1 MHRPW
6 LTWVLIGGM
15 AAVAG
20 LAADSSG
27 QAVDLADVW
36 PQWRGPTRDG
46 LVRGTTWPTSLAE
59 DHLERVWHVDL
70 APGYPGPIVASDRV
84 FVAETKDQA
93 QEIVRALDRQTG
105 RELWT
110 AAWPGAMSVPFMAKR
125 NGDWVRSTP
134 AYDGQSLYVAG
145 MRDVLV
151 CLDAGTGAERW
162 RVDFVDQFKSPLP
175 AFGFVCS
182 PLVVGEHVFVQAA
195 AGFCKLDRR
204 SGQVVWRILA
214 DGGGMFGSAFS
225 SPVLATLCGQE
236 QLLVQT
242 RQKLAGVVPESGQIL
257 WSQDIPA
264 MLGMN
269 ILTPT
274 VRGDTILTSAY
285 GGGSQLLQIKR
296 HADGFQAETVWK
308 TALQGYMSTPVVID
322 GFAYLHLRSQRF
334 TCLDLTTGDQKWT
347 TQPYGQYW
355 SLVAQHD
362 RILAL
367 DQRGELFLI
376 HATPEKFDLL
386 DSRRISEQETWGHL
400 AVSGDQVFVRELKG
414 ISAYRWK

>member
-1 MHRPW
+1 MELCRRVR
-6 LTWVLIGGM
+6 VLVSVAGV
-15 AAVAG
+15 VAG
-20 LAADSSG
+20 LLADSACLAAA
-27 QAVDLADVW
+27 QAETW

-46 LVRGTTWPTSLAE
+46 FVRGTAWPASLSP
-59 DHLERVWHVDL
+59 DHLQLVWHADL
-70 APGYPGPIVASDRV
+70 APGYPGPIVAADRV
-84 FVAETKDQA
+84 FVAETKDQKR
-93 QEIVRALDRQTG
+93 EIVRALDRKTA
-105 RELWT
+105 RELWV
-110 AAWPGAMSVPFMAKR
+110 AEWPGAMSVPFMAKR
-125 NGDWVRSTP
+125 NGDWIRSTP
-134 AYDGQSLYVAG
+134 AYDGQALYVAG

-162 RVDFVDQFKSPLP
+162 RVDFVEQFQTPLP

-182 PLVVGEHVFVQAA
+182 PLVVGDHVFVQAA
-195 AGFCKLDRR
+195 AGFCKLDKRT
-204 SGQVVWRILA
+204 GQVVWRVLP

-242 RQKLAGVVPESGQIL
+242 RQKLVGVAPESGQVL
-257 WSQDIPA
+257 WSREIPA

-274 VRGDTILTSAY
+274 VRGDTIFTSAY
-285 GGGSQLLQIKR
+285 GGGSQLLEIKKE
-296 HADGFQAETVWK
+296 AGGFQAETVWK

-322 GFAYLHLRSQRF
+322 RYAYLHLRNQRF
-334 TCLDLTTGDQKWT
+334 TCVDLTTGEQKWT

-367 DQRGELFLI
+367 DQRGELLLI
-376 HATPEKFDLL
+376 QATPEKFDLL
-386 DSRRISEQETWGHL
+386 DTRKISDQETWGHL
-400 AVSGDQVFVRELKG
+400 AVSGEDVFVRELQG

>member
-1 MHRPW
+1 MHHRW
-6 LTWVLIGGM
+6 LALVLVCVVG
-15 AAVAG
+15 AAAG
-20 LAADSSG
+20 SLAGTASPAADPTET
-27 QAVDLADVW
+27 W
-36 PQWRGPTRDG
+36 PQWRGPHRNG
-46 LVRGTTWPTSLAE
+46 FVGGTTWPTTLAE
-59 DHLERVWHVDL
+59 DRLKLAWHVDL
-70 APGYPGPIVASDRV
+70 APGYPGPIVATDRV
-84 FVAETKDQA
+84 FLAETKDQKT
-93 QEIVRALDRQTG
+93 EIVRALDRETG
-105 RELWT
+105 RELWAT
-110 AAWPGAMSVPFMAKR
+110 EWPGAMTVPFMAKR
-125 NGDWVRSTP
+125 NGDWIRSTP

-151 CLDAGTGAERW
+151 CLDAATGAERW
-162 RVDFVDQFKSPLP
+162 RVDFVEQFKTPLS
-175 AFGFVCS
+175 AFGCVCS
-182 PLVVGEHVFVQAA
+182 PLVVGDHVFVQAA
-195 AGFCKLDRR
+195 AGFYKLDKRN
-204 SGQVVWRILA
+204 GQVAWRILA
-214 DGGGMFGSAFS
+214 DGGGMFGGAFS

-274 VRGDTILTSAY
+274 VQGDTLFTSAY
-285 GGGSQLLQIKR
+285 GGGSQLLGIKR
-296 HADGFQAETVWK
+296 QEQDFQAATVWK

-322 GFAYLHLRSQRF
+322 GHAYLHLRSQRF
-334 TCLDLTTGDQKWT
+334 TCVDLGTGEQKWT
-347 TQPYGQYW
+347 TQAYGQYW

-367 DQRGELFLI
+367 DQRGELLLI

-386 DSRRISEQETWGHL
+386 DSRKVSEQETWGHL